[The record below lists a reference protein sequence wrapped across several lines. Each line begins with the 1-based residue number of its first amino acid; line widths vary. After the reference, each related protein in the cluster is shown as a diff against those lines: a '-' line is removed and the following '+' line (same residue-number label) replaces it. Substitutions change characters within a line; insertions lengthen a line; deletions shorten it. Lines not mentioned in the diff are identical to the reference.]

1 MTDSQLVHDS
11 QSAGHWEDRELER
24 QLLVMHIAVTCP
36 ADARELSRRLA
47 RPVKSVQE
55 DLKELMQQD
64 IVHVHE
70 GALRTSAAQRLLAG
84 VAQEEVDAIH
94 DQVLSELELGQNPKT
109 PTLIALADSG
119 CTQPILLEA
128 LVKESIKNPENIG
141 VLGALALVARARGI
155 DDVDL
160 DLLKAWECGLQGAS
174 DAALALTEPLLT
186 HSDSRIAIGAAK
198 LAAGV
203 HVQENR
209 LARAGALYR
218 HIGKEHIGHEAAWAV
233 LTALGRGE
241 LAQAQEW
248 DATLPNENLTNQDA
262 GLVDF
267 ARGLIRSVDNE
278 RGDAL
283 DLLARSIASL
293 APLGSRIFLPESP
306 AAIAA
311 LVAIHSGEP
320 ATAEVLLD
328 RALET
333 DLGGK
338 SGRNRHLL
346 FLGWAQMIQ
355 GRLKLAETTVA
366 KVASPQDLNERDW
379 LLHGSLRAGI
389 ARRQSDFATM
399 REAWREIRSNT
410 FGISLTLY
418 DLLPIGELLVIAAR
432 LRDTD
437 RTAMLLEQANALLS
451 GLGDPPIWAAPLHWH
466 GIQAAFQAEKPDA
479 LLPHATALVQAG
491 KQNKY
496 AAILAQ
502 AGNTWL
508 AVLRREVDFDSVK
521 ASVEA
526 LADNGHVW
534 DAARLAGQ
542 AALQHPERQGALELM
557 QLAREVSKDQ
567 AALVAST
574 PKSSTLTRRETE
586 VARLVLDGQGYRM
599 IGEQLFISP
608 KTVEHHVARI
618 KNRLG
623 ATNRAD
629 LLEKLHDLFMRTA
642 E

>member
-1 MTDSQLVHDS
+1 MSGSRLLRNSQP
-11 QSAGHWEDRELER
+11 AGHWEDRELER
-24 QLLVMHIAVTCP
+24 HFLLMHIAATCP

-55 DLKELMQQD
+55 DLKELMQQGV
-64 IVHVHE
+64 VHVHE

-84 VAQEEVDAIH
+84 VEREELHAIH
-94 DQVLSELELGQNPKT
+94 DQILSELESGQSPKAA
-109 PTLIALADSG
+109 TLIALADSG
-119 CTQPILLEA
+119 CTRSSLLTALIKEA
-128 LVKESIKNPENIG
+128 IKNPGNTG
-141 VLGALALVARARGI
+141 ALGALTLVARARGI
-155 DDVDL
+155 SEIEL
-160 DLLKAWECGLQGAS
+160 DLLKAQECALQGES
-174 DAALALTEPLLT
+174 DDALALTDPLLT
-186 HSDSRIAIGAAK
+186 ESDSGVAVTAAK
-198 LAAGV
+198 LAAGI
-203 HVQENR
+203 HVRENR
-209 LARAGALYR
+209 LARASALYR
-218 HIGKEHIGHEAAWAV
+218 HIGKEHIGHESAWAV
-233 LTALGRGE
+233 LAALGQGKLDEARK
-241 LAQAQEW
+241 W
-248 DATLPNENLTNQDA
+248 SATLPNENLTNQDA

-267 ARGLIRSVDNE
+267 ARGISQSVENQGSE
-278 RGDAL
+278 AL

-293 APLGSRIFLPESP
+293 APLGSDVFLPESP

-320 ATAEVLLD
+320 ATAEVLLK

-333 DLGGK
+333 DLSGET
-338 SGRNRHLL
+338 GRNRHLL
-346 FLGWAQMIQ
+346 FLGWAQMTQ
-355 GRLKLAETTVA
+355 GRLKQAETTLA
-366 KVASPQDLNERDW
+366 KVSAPDDLNERDQ

-399 REAWREIRSNT
+399 REAWREIRSKT

-418 DLLPIGELLVIAAR
+418 DLLPVGELLVIAAR

-437 RTAMLLEQANALLS
+437 RTSMLLEQSTTLLA
-451 GLGDPPIWAAPLHWH
+451 GLGNPPIWATPLHWH
-466 GIQAAFQAEKPDA
+466 AIQAAFQAEKPDA

-508 AVLRREVDFDSVK
+508 AVLRRDVDFDSVK

-542 AALQHPERQGALELM
+542 AALQHPEREGALAMM

-567 AALVAST
+567 AALTAST

-623 ATNRAD
+623 AASRAD

-642 E
+642 N